1 MTRLTLPN
9 ERTHQFLFRPQKAAR
24 PMVYNPFSRLDPPIG
39 SELVKSV
46 RTFGRTVDPTAGCSF
61 YLSSMNIELLQS
73 LRIDRDQPGSHARF
87 RSKLAPRDGFE
98 PATIA
103 LKVDSRGATG
113 RHKPVHPPSKP
124 PDITCLS

>member
-87 RSKLAPRDGFE
+87 RSKLAPRDGL
-98 PATIA
+98 TKSIA
-103 LKVDSRGATG
+103 IKDLGCQTDLGSSFDPYGYFRAQSN
-113 RHKPVHPPSKP
+113 PS
-124 PDITCLS
+124 CG